1 MIDLASRN
9 KPVLYL
15 AEVELA
21 THDPLR
27 HVAQQ
32 LLKFSLSF
40 KTTPQRMKAILRETI
55 QKSRDTVRKCEPY
68 ASVSSFSN
76 ID

>member
-15 AEVELA
+15 LELA

-32 LLKFSLSF
+32 LLEFSLSF
-40 KTTPQRMKAILRETI
+40 KTTPQR
-55 QKSRDTVRKCEPY
+55 RKQ
-68 ASVSSFSN
+68 S
-76 ID
+76 